1 MTTSNRFPSGA
12 STEQVKKDAKKLAKA
27 NSIPL
32 HEALDRAAAEHG
44 APVPWNRV
52 QEYLASQDNEELL
65 ALFTLPLSAGGDFFV
80 SITVQRPLISV
91 TGVVAVGKSISAM
104 LIAEQF
110 LAQTRGRV
118 HLVSA
123 YDLPADNDRVA
134 SESSWGHVWNRLKS
148 EYGNRCLQ
156 VSSIGRPGELLPGEA
171 LDLTSTRPDR
181 GDLVIVDE
189 RNYGAR
195 GQSFEEIASVARMWR
210 VGVVLCKIGGPWNGE
225 ITREPADGGPFTVH
239 VECFRAPRTE
249 ETTLLVTELLT
260 RKRGSCRVVPGAD
273 FGSPARRFRFDRSTP
288 QKIGDSPV
296 TRSQTNTRST
306 H

>member
-52 QEYLASQDNEELL
+52 QEYLASQDNEQLL
-65 ALFTLPLSAGGDFFV
+65 VRFTLPLSAGGDFLV

-104 LIAEQF
+104 LIAEHF

-134 SESSWGHVWNRLKS
+134 SESSWGHVWNRLRT

-156 VSSIGRPGELLPGEA
+156 VSSNRRPGEHLRAEA
-171 LDLTSTRPDR
+171 LDLTATRPDR

-189 RNYGAR
+189 PHYGAR
-195 GQSFEEIASVARMWR
+195 GQRFEEIASVARLWR
-210 VGVVLCKIGGPWNGE
+210 VGVVLCKIGGPWSGE
-225 ITREPADGGPFTVH
+225 SIPEPADGGPFTVH
-239 VECFRAPRTE
+239 VECLRAPRTE
-249 ETTLLVTELLT
+249 VTTLLVTELLT
-260 RKRGSCRVVPGAD
+260 RKRGTCRVVPGAD

-288 QKIGDSPV
+288 QKIEGSPV
-296 TRSQTNTRST
+296 ARSQANTRST